1 MGTFSIV
8 SITAEQL
15 HILKRKVV
23 VTENSY
29 LKTISYLCSEEL
41 NKRHFPHVLTL

>member
-1 MGTFSIV
+1 MGTFSTV

-15 HILKRKVV
+15 HILKRKVL

-29 LKTISYLCSEEL
+29 LKTISYLCHEEL
-41 NKRHFPHVLTL
+41 NKRDVFNMS